1 MTLPG
6 PSSGQKRQKMSK
18 TKIESKL
25 KNEKSKIL
33 NPKNKSKHKS
43 EMLVKMTN
51 KEFPESHPT
60 LGK

>member
-6 PSSGQKRQKMSK
+6 PSSEQKRQKNAK
-18 TKIESKL
+18 HKLNPNL
-25 KNEKSKIL
+25 KNEKSKIVPP
-33 NPKNKSKHKS
+33 PKKSKYKS